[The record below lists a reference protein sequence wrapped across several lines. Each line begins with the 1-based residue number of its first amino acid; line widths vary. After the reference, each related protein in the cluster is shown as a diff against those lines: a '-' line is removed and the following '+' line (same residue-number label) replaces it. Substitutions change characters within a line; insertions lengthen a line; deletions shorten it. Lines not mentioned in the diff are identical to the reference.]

1 MLNFSNVNNSN
12 EVKHKDFI
20 EAMEVVGKNGYVCGV
35 ITSIGKN
42 EVVAVLDAKIQFN
55 FPKGKQDYL
64 NNKKTFRQFREEI
77 NNWISNKNST
87 KYVDIY
93 FFDEIIRF

>member
-1 MLNFSNVNNSN
+1 
-12 EVKHKDFI
+12 
-20 EAMEVVGKNGYVCGV
+20 MEVVGKNSYVCGV

-64 NNKKTFRQFREEI
+64 NNKKTFR
-77 NNWISNKNST
+77 
-87 KYVDIY
+87 
-93 FFDEIIRF
+93 